1 MIGVSLMRRATLL
14 GSILLISTAASVAIG
29 ACSSGV
35 GPDGPVVGSACEEQL
50 DCAAGSACLDNVDDF
65 PDGMCAKACK
75 AQADCPEETA
85 CVDVQ
90 GGYCLLSC
98 GAGSSCRAGIG
109 CRAKRNKGD
118 SQDSQVCINDDN

>member
-1 MIGVSLMRRATLL
+1 M
-14 GSILLISTAASVAIG
+14 LIAAAIG

-35 GPDGPVVGSACEEQL
+35 GPDGPVVGSGCEEPL
-50 DCAAGSACLDNVDDF
+50 DCANGSACLLDSADF
-65 PDGMCAKACK
+65 TGGMCAKACK
-75 AQADCPEETA
+75 TQVDCPELTA

-98 GAGSSCRAGIG
+98 GPGVACRGGIG

-118 SQDSQVCINDDN
+118 SFDSQVCINDDN